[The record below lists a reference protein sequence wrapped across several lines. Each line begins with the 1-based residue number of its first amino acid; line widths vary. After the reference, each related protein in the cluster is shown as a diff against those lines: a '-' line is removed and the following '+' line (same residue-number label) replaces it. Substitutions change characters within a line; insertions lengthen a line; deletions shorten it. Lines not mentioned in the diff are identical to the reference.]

1 MITAVVAEICV
12 KYTTYIVKL
21 ILPDINKYLNNLL
34 LLIQLFISF

>member
-21 ILPDINKYLNNLL
+21 ILPDINKYLNILL
-34 LLIQLFISF
+34 AFLIFY